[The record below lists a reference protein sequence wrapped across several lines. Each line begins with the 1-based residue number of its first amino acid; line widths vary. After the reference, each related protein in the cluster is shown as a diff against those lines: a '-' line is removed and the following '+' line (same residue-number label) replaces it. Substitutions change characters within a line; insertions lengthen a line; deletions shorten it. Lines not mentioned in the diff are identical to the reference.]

1 MFSEQGIENHSARPK
16 FQWAAVHSLERAVPF
31 ADRVDGLAWP
41 RIAEELGRDGFAVM
55 PNLLSAA
62 ECRDVVSL
70 YDEPAR
76 FRSRIVMERYA
87 FGRGE
92 YKYFG
97 YPLPDQVVE
106 MRAALYRYLAP
117 IANAWHQC
125 MRVDE
130 RFPETLEQFIAICH
144 AAGQRRPTPLML
156 RYAAQDYCCL
166 HQDLYGEHV
175 FPLQVVFLLSQPGR
189 DFDGGELLLTESDPK
204 KPGCATVVP
213 ISQGDAVVF
222 AVNSRPQRSSRG
234 YYRVGM
240 RHGVSRLHSGRRH
253 TLGII
258 FHEAK

>member
-1 MFSEQGIENHSARPK
+1 MKIQDTLALSSPKMTPFPNASKDCLESRIECRDWTAFEEKLTQDGYSVLPK
-16 FQWAAVHSLERAVPF
+16 
-31 ADRVDGLAWP
+31 
-41 RIAEELGRDGFAVM
+41 
-55 PNLLSAA
+55 LLTAA
-62 ECRDVVSL
+62 ECRGISAFFPQEDL
-70 YDEPAR
+70 